1 MEYLFVYA
9 GVMPSKNTTR
19 NENRQIL
26 FEISKRLLIVV
37 LLIFAACLLELA
49 NVEQTDDKEAD
60 DDNKPLIAAVFIG

>member
-26 FEISKRLLIVV
+26 FEISKRLLIVASSD
-37 LLIFAACLLELA
+37 IRCLPLRIGQRRAER
-49 NVEQTDDKEAD
+49 DDKAD
-60 DDNKPLIAAVFIG
+60 DDNKPLIAAVLMG